1 MESMKCPRLVI
12 ILWSVALLCSCSW
25 TKSIWAHF
33 HRAPKKAQASSVN
46 TIQPSLAQQE
56 EAQKLLS
63 SLQAADENAPSAAAD
78 GATIPRPLDV
88 AQPNGAAPLSAPQL
102 NLTDNPSNTG
112 LPAASA
118 ASYPN
123 RLFVPR
129 GTPTYTA
136 PQGETPATTIPEPD
150 AAQIRGLRNPALPNT
165 LPMGIDGK
173 VHSPST

>member
-12 ILWSVALLCSCSW
+12 ILWSVALLSSCSW

-33 HRAPKKAQASSVN
+33 YSAPKKAQTSSAN

-63 SLQAADENAPSAAAD
+63 SLQATDENAPGAAAD
-78 GATIPRPLDV
+78 GAPLDV
-88 AQPNGAAPLSAPQL
+88 AQPNGAAPLSVPQL

-112 LPAASA
+112 LPAAAS
-118 ASYPN
+118 ASYSN
-123 RLFVPR
+123 RSFVPR

-136 PQGETPATTIPEPD
+136 PQGETPATTTSEPD